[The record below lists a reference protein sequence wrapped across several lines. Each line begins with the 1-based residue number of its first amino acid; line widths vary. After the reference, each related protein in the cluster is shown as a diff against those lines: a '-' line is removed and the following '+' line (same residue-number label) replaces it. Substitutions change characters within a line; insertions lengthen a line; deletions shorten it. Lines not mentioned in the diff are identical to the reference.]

1 MRWLWMFLAALLAG
15 SFATG
20 CATYDE
26 RREAVVEKA
35 RAYAIRQFPELSEVQ
50 RHHVAFTKPRI
61 LQRRILTR
69 EGGEFESGI
78 DIMHTC
84 VVWALPESEGEAL
97 VVVGTGERKLQEWQ
111 PLRALIRRYA
121 GVEEEFPEEP

>member
-1 MRWLWMFLAALLAG
+1 MRWQWTLLVAILAAVLAG
-15 SFATG
+15 G

-35 RAYAIRQFPELSEVQ
+35 RAYAIRQFPELSEEQ
-50 RHHVAFTKPRI
+50 RHHIAFGKPRI
-61 LQRRILTR
+61 LQRRILSR
-69 EGGEFESGI
+69 EGKEFESGI

-84 VVWALPESEGEAL
+84 VVWALPETDGEAL
-97 VVVGTGERKLQEWQ
+97 VVVGSGERKFQEWR
-111 PLRALIRRYA
+111 PLRALIRRHD